1 MSIYASTSLLVEVSD
16 GTLPLTFF
24 VLNGVERHR
33 WRVDQSLMDDATISD
48 DAWQRHTL
56 IRQRQLTVGLELVAT
71 SHLAQQLLRL
81 AALEGAAPYCRITHP
96 DGMVMEGVFQVTSYE
111 EDAQEDALLA
121 LTIELS
127 SNEAL
132 TLT

>member
-16 GTLPLTFF
+16 GTLPLVFST
-24 VLNGVERHR
+24 LKGVERHR
-33 WRVDQSLMDDATISD
+33 WRVDQVLMDDAAIAD

-56 IRQRQLTVGLELVAT
+56 IRQRQLTIGLELVAT
-71 SHLAQQLLRL
+71 SHLAQQVLRH
-81 AALEGAAPYCRITHP
+81 AALEGTTPYCRTTHP
-96 DGMVMEGVFQVTSYE
+96 DGMVMEGSFQVTSYE

-127 SNEAL
+127 SDAAL

>member
-16 GTLPLTFF
+16 GTLPLMFST
-24 VLNGVERHR
+24 LKGVERHR
-33 WRVDQSLMDDATISD
+33 WRVDQALMEDAAIAE

-56 IRQRQLTVGLELVAT
+56 IRQRQVTIGLDLVAT
-71 SHLAQQLLRL
+71 SHPAQHILRH
-81 AALEGAAPYCRITHP
+81 AALEGTSPYCRITHP
-96 DGMVMEGVFQVTSYE
+96 DGMVMEGRFQVTSYE

-127 SNEAL
+127 SDAVL

>member
-16 GTLPLTFF
+16 GTLPLMFST
-24 VLNGVERHR
+24 LKGVERHR
-33 WRVDQSLMDDATISD
+33 WRVDQTLMDDPTLNND
-48 DAWQRHTL
+48 VWQRHTL
-56 IRQRQLTVGLELVAT
+56 IRQRQLTIGLELVAT
-71 SHLAQQLLRL
+71 SHPAQQVLRG
-81 AALEGAAPYCRITHP
+81 AALEGTSPYCRITHP
-96 DGMVMEGVFQVTSYE
+96 DGMVMEGRFQVTSYE

-127 SNEAL
+127 SDAAL